1 MNRFNGSVII
11 DETEHIKQSVA
22 DILLTLIGSRIQRRD
37 YGSQIP
43 LLLDRPISQTL
54 LLQLASSAVVALTKW
69 EPRIQIT
76 LFKPLVEESKITA
89 KLVARRTDNQ
99 QPFELSNLILGS
111 TK

>member
-1 MNRFNGSVII
+1 MNRYNGTVIK
-11 DETEHIKQSVA
+11 DENEHIKQSIA
-22 DILLTLIGSRIQRRD
+22 DILLTLIGTRILRRD

-54 LLQLASSAVVALTKW
+54 MLQLASSAVVALTKW

-76 LFKPLVEESKITA
+76 MFKPQITESKITA
-89 KLVARRTDNQ
+89 TIVARRIDNQ
-99 QPFELSNLILGS
+99 QTVELSHLILGS